1 MAYNPKGL
9 SALTYANGFTLW
21 HYRTIDLASDVDT
34 TGYFNPAAN
43 MLRVGDFLF
52 INADTD
58 GTPTHGLNIVIANS
72 GGVVDISN
80 PQQLG
85 LVNTD

>member
-1 MAYNPKGL
+1 MAFNPNGL

-52 INADTD
+52 VNADMD

-72 GGVVDISN
+72 AGVVDISN